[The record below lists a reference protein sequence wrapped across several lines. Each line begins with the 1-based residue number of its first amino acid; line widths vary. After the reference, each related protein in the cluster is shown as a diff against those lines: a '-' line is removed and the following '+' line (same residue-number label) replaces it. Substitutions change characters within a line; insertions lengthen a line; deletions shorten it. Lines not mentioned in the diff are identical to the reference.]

1 MRAPLECCSTL
12 VGRGFCFFVVSY
24 ARRGRCSSG
33 TCCGPTRARTR
44 IPNLAIVV
52 GIKNR
57 DIYIYFTYKTGFQRK
72 KFANLAALSSGAAFW
87 IGTMSIVKSRK
98 GNNIE
103 WKKGRRE
110 RPHRG
115 NSGEGPQFEV
125 QGYHVLIFVAA
136 LMGALWLAGFLPDP

>member
-1 MRAPLECCSTL
+1 MR
-12 VGRGFCFFVVSY
+12 
-24 ARRGRCSSG
+24 
-33 TCCGPTRARTR
+33 GPTRARTR

-57 DIYIYFTYKTGFQRK
+57 DIYIYFTYISILSKRVFSAK

-125 QGYHVLIFVAA
+125 QGYHVLIFVAV
-136 LMGALWLAGFLPDP
+136 LMGALWLAGLLPDP